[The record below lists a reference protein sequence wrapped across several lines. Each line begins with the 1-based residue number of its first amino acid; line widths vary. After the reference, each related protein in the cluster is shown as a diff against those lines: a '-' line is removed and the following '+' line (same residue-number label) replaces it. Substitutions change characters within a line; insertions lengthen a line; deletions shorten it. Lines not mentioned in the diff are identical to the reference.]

1 MRNNPSIMPDPLW
14 TVNELNET
22 ALYSLLIRSKF
33 VLPKRPQIGHFQRF
47 LRNCILPFGIPSPEN
62 IIEAQGQ
69 K

>member
-33 VLPKRPQIGHFQRF
+33 VLPKRPQIGHFQ
-47 LRNCILPFGIPSPEN
+47 SVPEELYSSLWN
-62 IIEAQGQ
+62 S
-69 K
+69 KP